1 MTMSGE
7 ATITTEADRQD
18 TYGALSRR
26 IHRLQVER
34 RRLLQQMEE
43 VERDLL
49 AAMEELNCYQLEPGQ
64 SFQVGCKVTIL
75 NKPYQDQCAEITGY
89 REDTHLLGENKVWNI
104 VIRGNRS
111 TIKTHRKQRFLRV
124 VPPVGPAPSGPS
136 SSSSIH

>member
-26 IHRLQVER
+26 IHRLQIER

-43 VERDLL
+43 VERDLV
-49 AAMEELNCYQLEPGQ
+49 ATMDELNCYQLEPGQ
-64 SFQVGCKVTIL
+64 AFQVGCKVTIL
-75 NKPYQDQCAEITGY
+75 NKPYQDQYAVITGY

-104 VIRGNRS
+104 EIRGNRS

-124 VPPVGPAPSGPS
+124 VPTVEPTPNQQTS
-136 SSSSIH
+136 